1 MYEAKGDFRQENGSA
16 LNMVKID
23 ISDDEDIIKLVIE
36 TNENVTISKRQNS
49 IEKSRNMNPEK
60 SVAEVSGN
68 EQRLKREKSSE
79 KARRIKPANSVEKM
93 RHSKR
98 DESAEKMRQ
107 LKQDMSLPLQS
118 IQLTNNLGGIVYATF
133 CDHVGMKKK

>member
-1 MYEAKGDFRQENGSA
+1 
-16 LNMVKID
+16 
-23 ISDDEDIIKLVIE
+23 
-36 TNENVTISKRQNS
+36 
-49 IEKSRNMNPEK
+49 MNLEK

-68 EQRLKREKSSE
+68 DKRLKREKSSK

-98 DESAEKMRQ
+98 DESAEKIRQ

-118 IQLTNNLGGIVYATF
+118 IQLTNNLGGIVDATF
-133 CDHVGMKKK
+133 CDHFVMKKN